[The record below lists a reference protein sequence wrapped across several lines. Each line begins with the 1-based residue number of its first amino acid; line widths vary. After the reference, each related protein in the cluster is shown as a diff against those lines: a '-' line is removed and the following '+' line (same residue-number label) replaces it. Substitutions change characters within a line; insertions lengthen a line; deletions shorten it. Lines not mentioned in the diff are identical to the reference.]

1 MTNLRRMKMEILRSI
16 VYGYDYE
23 RIAKLNTKYINIY
36 IQTVPKYNVLRE
48 QKRRHPPLQLT
59 PLRVQGH
66 PGARLVVDLNTIN
79 LIEAIFE
86 FPTQT

>member
-1 MTNLRRMKMEILRSI
+1 MPCSGGQRSSVKEYVYRIFFEFNTATNEADLL
-16 VYGYDYE
+16 
-23 RIAKLNTKYINIY
+23 
-36 IQTVPKYNVLRE
+36 QTAPKYNVLRE

-59 PLRVQGH
+59 PLGVQGH
-66 PGARLVVDLNTIN
+66 PGVRFVADLNTIN

>member
-36 IQTVPKYNVLRE
+36 KHVMV
-48 QKRRHPPLQLT
+48 
-59 PLRVQGH
+59 
-66 PGARLVVDLNTIN
+66 
-79 LIEAIFE
+79 
-86 FPTQT
+86 